1 MKADNELTISLLVYF
16 KSVKKMKICVKKKN
30 KKKNDLNKKKQQ
42 KKVSYGQRELNPGP
56 SKCKVLCHD
65 NYC

>member
-16 KSVKKMKICVKKKN
+16 KSVKKNENMCQEK

-56 SKCKVLCHD
+56 STCMVLCHD

>member
-30 KKKNDLNKKKQQ
+30 KKKMT
-42 KKVSYGQRELNPGP
+42 
-56 SKCKVLCHD
+56 
-65 NYC
+65 